1 MILESSEAWHKVSA
15 SVRNADKVLIGI
27 GTEMKLSDKTDDSS
41 LRKAYGNLKG
51 LLTEKDY
58 YIVSLCMDDMIYTA
72 FEREDNVVCPCGGT
86 SMLQCEDVCTKELY
100 PTIDTAPDVL
110 PYLKA
115 DQMGTAE
122 ELLPP
127 CPHCGKRLVFNNIL
141 AEHYLEE
148 GYLDQWERYLKWVQS
163 TVNRKLCILEIGVSM
178 QFPNI
183 IRWAFDKL
191 AYFNQ
196 KAEFY
201 RIHTSLYQH
210 SKENGERGY
219 SVRMNGLNFLKNAEW
234 R

>member
-1 MILESSEAWHKVSA
+1 MILENNDAWHKISA
-15 SVRNADKVLIGI
+15 SVQDADKVLVGI
-27 GTEMKLSDKTDDSS
+27 GTEMKRTGKTDDGS
-41 LRKAYGNLKG
+41 LRKAYENLKE

-72 FEREDNVVCPCGGT
+72 FEREDNVVCPCGGV
-86 SMLQCEDVCTKELY
+86 SMLQCEDACTKELY
-100 PTIDTAPDVL
+100 PTIETAPEVL
-110 PYLKA
+110 PYLEKEQWEMA
-115 DQMGTAE
+115 G
-122 ELLPP
+122 ELLPV

-141 AEHYLEE
+141 AENYLEE
-148 GYLDQWERYLKWVQS
+148 GYLEQWERYLTWVQS
-163 TVNRKLCILEIGVSM
+163 TINRKLCILEIGVSM

-191 AYFNQ
+191 AYFNK

-210 SKENGERGY
+210 SEENGDRGY
-219 SVRMNGLNFLKNAEW
+219 SVRMNGLDFLENAEW